1 MLDTKIIK
9 QQGMINLY
17 ELSQRNYVIV
27 FVTGTQNLLIPLIT
41 TNKKIYGYIDFA
53 TALQKNGF
61 SQDQV
66 IEIQEMIINNFN
78 VFYPQINKVN
88 GILNTSAPQFDKTVV
103 RYVTTQAV
111 NKQDIDTV
119 YKIFEDEGYNID
131 LLKNDLSQVNTF
143 TRNYEALKQNSQ
155 EAQKL
160 FKDLEQSVQSINS
173 DIKKAPIE
181 AQLILECIRKGENI
195 GCLLTGPAGT
205 GKSKLAEV
213 MAYALGAPLLTYQGT
228 DGTLVEDLIGQY
240 VPDDKNPGGY
250 KFAMGPLLQAYL
262 EGYVFKL
269 DEINRIPVGII
280 SLCNQL
286 LDTTPSITLYGT
298 RYYRHK
304 NFVLLA
310 TMNSGY
316 SGTYSVEPSLKSR
329 FPVLIINQLTKDE
342 FYDRMKSYCNMI
354 AGRSLSRDF
363 FDKLY
368 QYGSMIASYAKTYG
382 EKVEICIRNAQYLI
396 NIILGKA
403 CTKEEFTSALDISYL
418 NYISVDN
425 ENYEQIFNVKADENY
440 KAMVDKLYELYDFK
454 AIPTVAAITDF
465 SDLILSEEDEAKSQ
479 KASELEDEWD
489 DLTDENVL
497 GEDLNKLFDE
507 AGQTAQTNSGNS
519 VSPDANVDADADVD
533 SNADQG
539 N

>member
-1 MLDTKIIK
+1 
-9 QQGMINLY
+9 
-17 ELSQRNYVIV
+17 
-27 FVTGTQNLLIPLIT
+27 
-41 TNKKIYGYIDFA
+41 
-53 TALQKNGF
+53 
-61 SQDQV
+61 
-66 IEIQEMIINNFN
+66 
-78 VFYPQINKVN
+78 
-88 GILNTSAPQFDKTVV
+88 
-103 RYVTTQAV
+103 
-111 NKQDIDTV
+111 
-119 YKIFEDEGYNID
+119 
-131 LLKNDLSQVNTF
+131 
-143 TRNYEALKQNSQ
+143 
-155 EAQKL
+155 
-160 FKDLEQSVQSINS
+160 
-173 DIKKAPIE
+173 
-181 AQLILECIRKGENI
+181 
-195 GCLLTGPAGT
+195 
-205 GKSKLAEV
+205 
-213 MAYALGAPLLTYQGT
+213 
-228 DGTLVEDLIGQY
+228 
-240 VPDDKNPGGY
+240 
-250 KFAMGPLLQAYL
+250 MGPLLQAYL

-354 AGRSLSRDF
+354 AGRSLSRGF
-363 FDKLY
+363 FDELY
-368 QYGSMIASYAKTYG
+368 KYGSTIASYAKTYG

-403 CTKEEFTSALDISYL
+403 CTKEEFSSALDISYL

-454 AIPTVAAITDF
+454 EIPTITATTIF
-465 SDLILSEEDEAKSQ
+465 SDLVLSEEDETKSQ
-479 KASELEDEWD
+479 KASELEDEWYN
-489 DLTDENVL
+489 LADEDVL

-507 AGQTAQTNSGNS
+507 AGQNAVKTDAGNS
-519 VSPDANVDADADVD
+519 VSPDSPD
-533 SNADQG
+533 SPDLNSSTDQG